1 MRYLSISFLLR
12 TYSLMSML
20 ITLLLVIPW
29 ARLMAVKSAQVSG
42 YTLAVTTLSF
52 LGKGFVFDSGSFVF
66 VSLLAPT
73 RVCPAFVNLFSVF
86 FLAIIESP
94 FSAARLQDLHMLGV
108 LYHLY
113 AEY

>member
-52 LGKGFVFDSGSFVF
+52 LGKGFVFDS
-66 VSLLAPT
+66 LLAPT